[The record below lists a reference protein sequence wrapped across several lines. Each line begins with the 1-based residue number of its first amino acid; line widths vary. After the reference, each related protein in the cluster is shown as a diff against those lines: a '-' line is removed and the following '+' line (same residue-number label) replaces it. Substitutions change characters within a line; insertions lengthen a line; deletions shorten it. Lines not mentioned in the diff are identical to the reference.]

1 MFAKLFHKKNHEM
14 VIYWRC
20 LKRNKVNNLETESV
34 LRRRKNSFLSLASKI
49 SANDL
54 IDGQTRYLLD
64 E

>member
-1 MFAKLFHKKNHEM
+1 

-20 LKRNKVNNLETESV
+20 LKRNKVNNLETKSV